1 MVSTNGINNYKV
13 SPIKASGLE
22 IPLLLTFSVEQ
33 TRIHEMMK
41 DFFGTYTIITTMLKK
56 PITTRLMMIVT
67 IK

>member
-13 SPIKASGLE
+13 SPIKASGSE

-41 DFFGTYTIITTMLKK
+41 DFFGTYAQKANNDQTDDDSDN
-56 PITTRLMMIVT
+56 
-67 IK
+67 